1 MDTQI
6 QIISGEL
13 RRNWQLKEFGEL
25 ARGQGQSHTKTTSQ
39 ICLIVS
45 GTDSTYSGMFV
56 YLAGP
61 GTVLGRR
68 SSSSLIFLSAS
79 ELELWSFLHPGA
91 AAAPLLLSKSAAYQ
105 AEISALLTSVFH

>member
-13 RRNWQLKEFGEL
+13 RRNWQRKDFGEL
-25 ARGQGQSHTKTTSQ
+25 TRGQGQSHTRTSQ

-45 GTDSTYSGMFV
+45 VTNRTYSGMFV

-61 GTVLGRR
+61 GIVLGRR
-68 SSSSLIFLSAS
+68 SSSSLVFLRAS
-79 ELELWSFLHPGA
+79 ELELWSFLHSGA
-91 AAAPLLLSKSAAYQ
+91 AEKPLYPKALPIRQKSQ
-105 AEISALLTSVFH
+105 HC